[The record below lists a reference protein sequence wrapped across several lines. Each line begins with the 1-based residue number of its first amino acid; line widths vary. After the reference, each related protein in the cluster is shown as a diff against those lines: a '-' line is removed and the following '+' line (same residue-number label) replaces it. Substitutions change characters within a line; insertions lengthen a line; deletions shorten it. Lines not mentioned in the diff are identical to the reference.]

1 MKADVSKSRHL
12 IGLLHQAPWGRA
24 GMILALLMVAT
35 TQLLGQTVTVNGTV
49 TDSSDFPV
57 IGAAVQVEGTTNGV
71 ITDLDGNYTLENV
84 ASDATLVFSY
94 VGMVTQKIPV
104 NGQSVINVKMADDNV
119 MLEETVVIGYGTIKK
134 SDLTGAVSVVKTD
147 DFKNR
152 SVTSIGDA
160 LQGSAP
166 GVTVH
171 TSGSIGDLPF
181 IQIRGTGNLTNV
193 DPLYIIDGVP
203 TDNNVGFNTNDIES
217 IQILKDA
224 SAAAIYGSR
233 AANGVIIITT
243 KSGKQ
248 GKTKVE
254 FSTQLALQNMRQL
267 DFVNGDEWRSMMT
280 QVYQN
285 GLGKGT
291 YTDGIPAF
299 WQHNTDW
306 QDEYMKTGFLQEYNF
321 AVSGGGENSNFRVSF
336 GYLDNSGYEISES
349 MNRFTTSM
357 RGEFKA
363 GIFTFG
369 ESLNI
374 GKTNIHSHA
383 KAYDETTLVSVVGNV
398 PVIAV
403 HDDVY
408 GKNGWGY
415 GNLNYANTN
424 AYNVVAASDDSNG
437 WEKNADLYLRG
448 SAWAEAKITDWL
460 TYKLNLGMTIT
471 DTQFNSWGTGYAYAY
486 GFTDTSSFANSSST
500 RTTNYLIEN
509 TLSFNKTFDKHNL
522 SAVLGQSYQDTQ
534 YRDEGAGSQNLV
546 HTAGGYYLTNVSS
559 GTTVSS
565 ATGTN
570 TQSRLL
576 SYFGRVN
583 YDFDGRYLVQATVRR
598 DGSSRLSKDNRW
610 GTFPSVSLGW
620 RISRE
625 SFYNIDWM
633 NDLKLRASYGVL
645 GSQNIGDYD
654 YMSVINN
661 YLGYDFVGQG
671 SISANGQGVTDI
683 ANTDLKWEKKKS
695 TNIGVDMAFL
705 NNRLQASL
713 EYYISK
719 SEDVLYT
726 QQILHSVGSVSNPV
740 VNSASIKNSG
750 VELSLSWRDDIN
762 DDWSYSVGLNLSHNK
777 NKLTGLGYGVDS
789 YDATTTLSK
798 VGNPIGLFYLVETD
812 GLFQTDEEAAASG
825 IPNAK
830 AGDVKYVD
838 YNNDG
843 TIDMND
849 RQLQTDKSPWPKL
862 EASLNINV
870 NYKDWSL
877 QLFGFGQ
884 FFKWVY
890 NGTRARTDALTSQ
903 HQISRDYY
911 NNIWSETNKH
921 NDARYP
927 RTAWGYTYND
937 LNYSDRW
944 LERGD
949 YFKFST
955 ISLGYTYRAKG
966 FFAKFMDSAK
976 ITLTAQNLLCFT
988 GFDGYDP
995 DYINTNLFTPGVAN
1009 IINPNPRSF
1018 ILGINLNF

>member
-1 MKADVSKSRHL
+1 M
-12 IGLLHQAPWGRA
+12 P
-24 GMILALLMVAT
+24 
-35 TQLLGQTVTVNGTV
+35 N
-49 TDSSDFPV
+49 
-57 IGAAVQVEGTTNGV
+57 
-71 ITDLDGNYTLENV
+71 
-84 ASDATLVFSY
+84 
-94 VGMVTQKIPV
+94 
-104 NGQSVINVKMADDNV
+104 
-119 MLEETVVIGYGTIKK
+119 
-134 SDLTGAVSVVKTD
+134 
-147 DFKNR
+147 
-152 SVTSIGDA
+152 
-160 LQGSAP
+160 
-166 GVTVH
+166 
-171 TSGSIGDLPF
+171 TSGH
-181 IQIRGTGNLTNV
+181 IQTPNATADTVAGT
-193 DPLYIIDGVP
+193 PYYP
-203 TDNNVGFNTNDIES
+203 
-217 IQILKDA
+217 
-224 SAAAIYGSR
+224 
-233 AANGVIIITT
+233 
-243 KSGKQ
+243 
-248 GKTKVE
+248 
-254 FSTQLALQNMRQL
+254 
-267 DFVNGDEWRSMMT
+267 
-280 QVYQN
+280 
-285 GLGKGT
+285 
-291 YTDGIPAF
+291 PAF
-299 WQHNTDW
+299 
-306 QDEYMKTGFLQEYNF
+306 
-321 AVSGGGENSNFRVSF
+321 
-336 GYLDNSGYEISES
+336 
-349 MNRFTTSM
+349 
-357 RGEFKA
+357 
-363 GIFTFG
+363 
-369 ESLNI
+369 
-374 GKTNIHSHA
+374 
-383 KAYDETTLVSVVGNV
+383 
-398 PVIAV
+398 P
-403 HDDVY
+403 
-408 GKNGWGY
+408 
-415 GNLNYANTN
+415 
-424 AYNVVAASDDSNG
+424 
-437 WEKNADLYLRG
+437 
-448 SAWAEAKITDWL
+448 
-460 TYKLNLGMTIT
+460 
-471 DTQFNSWGTGYAYAY
+471 Y

>member
-1 MKADVSKSRHL
+1 MKTDECTNGCFNS
-12 IGLLHQAPWGRA
+12 LLHQLPSVRMGI
-24 GMILALLMVAT
+24 ILIFLLMVT
-35 TQLLGQTVTVNGTV
+35 TVMGQNITVSGTV
-49 TDSSDFPV
+49 TDTSNQPI

-71 ITDLDGNYTLENV
+71 ITDLDGNYTLANV
-84 ASDATLVFSY
+84 SPEATLVFSY
-94 VGMVTQKIPV
+94 VGMTTQKIAV
-104 NGQSVINVKMADDNV
+104 AGKTTINVVLQEDNV

-171 TSGSIGDLPF
+171 TSGSLGDLPF

-203 TDNNVGFNTNDIES
+203 TDNNVGFNANDVES
-217 IQILKDA
+217 IQVLKDA

-248 GKTKVE
+248 GKTKVD
-254 FSTQLALQNMRQL
+254 FSTQLAFQNMRQL
-267 DFVNGDEWRSMMT
+267 DFVNGDEWRAMMT

-285 GLGKGT
+285 GIDKGT
-291 YTDGIPAF
+291 YADAIPAF
-299 WQHNTDW
+299 WKNNTDW
-306 QDEYMKTGFLQEYNF
+306 QDEFMKTGFQQEYNL
-321 AVSGGGENSNFRVSF
+321 AISGGGENSNYRISF
-336 GYLDNSGYEISES
+336 GYLDNNGYDISET
-349 MNRFTTSM
+349 MNRFTTSV
-357 RGEFKA
+357 RSEFKR

-369 ESLNI
+369 ESLNL

-383 KAYDETTLVSVVGNV
+383 KDYDETTLASVVGMV
-398 PVIAV
+398 PIIAV
-403 HDDVY
+403 RDDVY

-424 AYNVVAASDDSNG
+424 AYNVVAASDDANG
-437 WEKNADLYLRG
+437 WVKNADLYMRG
-448 SAWAEAKITDWL
+448 SAWAEAKLTDWL
-460 TYKLNLGMTIT
+460 TYKLNLGLTLT

-500 RTTNYLIEN
+500 RSTTYLIEN
-509 TLSFNKTFDKHNL
+509 TLSFNKTFNKHNI

-546 HTAGGYYLTNVSS
+546 SSAGGKYLTNVSG
-559 GTTVSS
+559 GTTVAS
-565 ATGTN
+565 ATGTES
-570 TQSRLL
+570 QSRLL
-576 SYFGRVN
+576 SYFGRLN
-583 YDFDGRYLVQATVRR
+583 YDYAGKYLLQATVRR
-598 DGSSRLSKDNRW
+598 DGSSRLSPDNRW
-610 GTFPSVSLGW
+610 GTFPSLSLGW

-625 SFYNIDWM
+625 DFYHINWM

-645 GSQNIGDYD
+645 GSQNISDYA
-654 YMSVINN
+654 YQRIINS
-661 YLGYDFVGQG
+661 YTGYDFKGN
-671 SISANGQGVTDI
+671 SAFVNGQAITDI
-683 ANTDLKWEKKKS
+683 TNNAIKWEKKES

-705 NNRLQASL
+705 DNRLQASL
-713 EYYISK
+713 EYYISNSK
-719 SEDVLYT
+719 DVLYT

-740 VNSASIKNSG
+740 VNSASIKNTG
-750 VELSLSWRDDIN
+750 VELSLNWRDKIN
-762 DDWSYSVGLNLSHNK
+762 DDWSYSVGLNLAHNS

-798 VGNPIGLFYLVETD
+798 VGNPIGMFYLVKTD
-812 GLFQTDEEAAASG
+812 GLYQTDAEAASDGVIA
-825 IPNAK
+825 NAK

-838 YNNDG
+838 YNGDG
-843 TIDMND
+843 SITLDD
-849 RQLQTDKSPWPKL
+849 RQLLTDKSPWPKL
-862 EASLNINV
+862 EANLNINV
-870 NYKDWSL
+870 NYKDWGL
-877 QLFGFGQ
+877 QIAGFGQ

-890 NGTRARTDALTSQ
+890 NGTRARTDMLTSQ
-903 HQISRDYY
+903 HQISREYY
-911 NNIWSETNKH
+911 NNVWSETNKH
-921 NDARYP
+921 NDVRYP
-927 RTAWGYTYND
+927 RTAWGYTGND
-937 LNYSDRW
+937 LNYTDRW

-955 ISLGYTYRAKG
+955 IALSYNYKAKG
-966 FFAKFMDSAK
+966 FLSKFMDSAK
-976 ITLTAQNLLCFT
+976 ITLTAQNVLCFT
-988 GFDGYDP
+988 GYSGYDP

-1018 ILGINLNF
+1018 IIGLNLNF